1 LDHPWF
7 KCRLNGDDIDS
18 RGEKQMPCQSFRPA
32 ISLPFSG
39 FFLPNGVAELWRVE
53 VMVRQAHDRCAN
65 ISTVVSL
72 AYLSLGIVKKKPE
85 N

>member
-1 LDHPWF
+1 
-7 KCRLNGDDIDS
+7 
-18 RGEKQMPCQSFRPA
+18 MPCQSFRPA

-53 VMVRQAHDRCAN
+53 VLSRQAHDHCAN
-65 ISTVVSL
+65 ISTVVSWVYHAVGFL
-72 AYLSLGIVKKKPE
+72 DKINK